1 MKSSDLSKVIGA
13 SVMAAGLVILPATLP
28 ASAQSNTSPN
38 TDSTT
43 TTTTTPRADVYDA
56 DIDNDFDWGWLG
68 LLGLTGLLGL
78 IPRKQQE
85 TVHYNSTTSDRDPVR
100 TDYR

>member
-1 MKSSDLSKVIGA
+1 MKRSDLSKVIGA

-28 ASAQSNTSPN
+28 ASAQSSTSPTT
-38 TDSTT
+38 TDSTD
-43 TTTTTPRADVYDA
+43 TTTTTPRADVYNTDR
-56 DIDNDFDWGWLG
+56 DVDWGWLG

-78 IPRKQQE
+78 IPRKREE
-85 TVHYNSTTSDRDPVR
+85 TVHYNSTSTTDRDPVR